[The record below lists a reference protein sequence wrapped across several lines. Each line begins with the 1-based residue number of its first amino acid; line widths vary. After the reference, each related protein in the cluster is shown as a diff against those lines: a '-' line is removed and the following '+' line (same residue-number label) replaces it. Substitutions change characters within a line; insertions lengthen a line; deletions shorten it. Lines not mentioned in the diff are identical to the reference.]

1 VSLVYL
7 NQFNGKIIP
16 VKNAD
21 IATVFENIADLLE
34 LKGDNRFKI
43 RAYAR
48 AAEIIRHLPE
58 EMELMHEEGKD
69 FQDIAGIGDAIA
81 AKSME
86 LITTGHL
93 RFYEELKA
101 QFPDGIIN
109 LMDVP
114 GIGPKTAN
122 RLATELGVGT
132 VDQLE
137 TAIRDGRVAKLNRM
151 GEKTAANIMRAIEA
165 FRRKDRRIPLGEAL
179 PVVEEILS
187 ALGTVPGV
195 LNLTPAGSMRRFTET
210 VGDIDLMGTADDPE
224 TVIRAFVAL
233 PQVREVLA
241 QGPTKASVILPGGLQ
256 ADLRMV
262 EHADFGSLLQHFTG
276 SKQHNVTLRTWA
288 QKKGFSLSEYGITDI
303 RTGRIERFARE
314 DSFYGYLGLQ
324 YIPPEIREDMGE
336 VDLAERNAI
345 PTLVEMKDIKGDIHT
360 HSTGSD
366 GIDSIEAMAGAAKA
380 LGYEYVAVTDHS
392 SGRNI
397 GNSRKLERVL
407 QQTEEVKRLNRSS
420 ALPYLLNGV
429 EVDIR
434 ADGSLDLPDDVLAEL
449 DIVIAS
455 VHSSFLQDREV
466 MTRRIIGAIENPNV
480 DMVAHPTCRKISE
493 REPVDV
499 DLEAVYSAAARHGKA
514 LEINAMPE
522 RLDLNDLHA
531 YRARELG
538 VLLAIGTD
546 AHAVSHLG
554 LMRFGIGVARRAW
567 CRPDDVLNTRPLKE
581 ILRFLGRNTDD

>member
-1 VSLVYL
+1 
-7 NQFNGKIIP
+7 

-34 LKGDNRFKI
+34 LKGENRFKI
-43 RAYAR
+43 RAYGR

-58 EMELMHEEGKD
+58 EMELMHQEGKD
-69 FQDIAGIGDAIA
+69 FTDIAGIGDAIA

-86 LITTGHL
+86 LVTTGRL

-101 QFPDGIIN
+101 QLPEGIIS
-109 LMDVP
+109 LMDIP
-114 GIGPKTAN
+114 GIGPKTAY

-137 TAIRDGRVAKLNRM
+137 AAIRDGRVAKLNRL

-187 ALGTVPGV
+187 VLSKMPGV
-195 LNLTPAGSMRRFTET
+195 FNLTPAGSLRRFNET
-210 VGDIDLMGTADDPE
+210 VGDIDLMGASDDPAA
-224 TVIRAFVAL
+224 VIRAFVAL

-241 QGPTKASVILPGGLQ
+241 QGPTKASVILPRGLQ

-262 EHADFGSLLQHFTG
+262 ERADFGSLLQHFTG

-303 RTGRIERFARE
+303 KTGRVERFARE
-314 DSFYGYLGLQ
+314 EQFYGYLGLQ
-324 YIPPEIREDMGE
+324 FIPPEIREDMGE
-336 VDLAERNAI
+336 IDLAERNAL
-345 PTLVEMKDIKGDIHT
+345 PALVELKDIKGDIHT
-360 HSTGSD
+360 HTTGSD
-366 GIDSIEAMAGAAKA
+366 GIDDIEVMARAAKA

-397 GNSRKLERVL
+397 GNDRKLERVMR
-407 QQTEEVKRLNRSS
+407 QTAEVKRLNSSS
-420 ALPYLLNGV
+420 AGPYLLNGV

-434 ADGSLDLPDDVLAEL
+434 ADGSLDLPDDVLADL

-455 VHSSFLQDREV
+455 VHSSFKQAREV

-480 DMVAHPTCRKISE
+480 DMIAHPTCRKIGE

-499 DLEAVYSAAARHGKA
+499 DLEAVYSAAARQGKA

-522 RLDLNDLHA
+522 RLDLKDLHV

-538 VLLAIGTD
+538 VMLAIGTD
-546 AHAVSHLG
+546 AHAVSHFG
-554 LMRFGIGVARRAW
+554 LMRFGVGVARRGW
-567 CRPDDVLNTRPLKE
+567 CRPADVLNTRPLKE
-581 ILRFLGRNTDD
+581 VLRFLGRRVND

>member
-1 VSLVYL
+1 M
-7 NQFNGKIIP
+7 
-16 VKNAD
+16 KNAD

-34 LKGDNRFKI
+34 LKGENRFKI
-43 RAYAR
+43 RAYMR

-58 EMELMHEEGKD
+58 EMDLMHEEGKD
-69 FQDIAGIGDAIA
+69 FKDITGIGDAIA

-86 LITTGHL
+86 LITTGRL

-109 LMDVP
+109 LMDIP
-114 GIGPKTAN
+114 GIGPKTAH

-137 TAIRDGRVAKLNRM
+137 TAIRDGRVVQLERM

-165 FRRKDRRIPLGEAL
+165 FRRKDKRIPLGEAL
-179 PVVEEILS
+179 PVVEEVLG
-187 ALGTVPGV
+187 ALRNVPGV
-195 LNLTPAGSMRRFTET
+195 LNLTPAGSLRRFKET
-210 VGDIDLMGTADDPE
+210 VGDIDLMGTADYPG

-303 RTGRIERFARE
+303 RTGRVERFARE

-336 VDLAERNAI
+336 IDLAERNVI
-345 PTLVEMKDIKGDIHT
+345 PALVELKDIIGDFHT

-366 GIDSIEAMAGAAKA
+366 GIDSIEDMAEAAKVM
-380 LGYEYVAVTDHS
+380 GYEYVAITDHS

-397 GNSRKLERVL
+397 GNDRKLERVMR
-407 QQTEEVKRLNRSS
+407 QTEEIKRLNSS
-420 ALPYLLNGV
+420 SGGPYLLNGV

-455 VHSSFLQDREV
+455 VHSSFLQTREV
-466 MTRRIIGAIENPNV
+466 MTSRIIGAIENPNV
-480 DMVAHPTCRKISE
+480 DMVAHPTCRKIGE

-499 DLEAVYSAAARHGKA
+499 DLEAVYSAAVRHGKA

-522 RLDLNDLHA
+522 RLDLNDLHV

-538 VLLAIGTD
+538 VMLAVGTD
-546 AHAVSHLG
+546 AHAISHLG
-554 LMRFGIGVARRAW
+554 LMRFGIGVARRGW
-567 CRPDDVLNTRPLKE
+567 CRPADVLNTRPLKDV
-581 ILRFLGRNTDD
+581 LRFLGRSIND

>member
-1 VSLVYL
+1 M
-7 NQFNGKIIP
+7 
-16 VKNAD
+16 KNAD

-34 LKGDNRFKI
+34 LKGENRFKI

-48 AAEIIRHLPE
+48 AAETIRHLPE
-58 EMELMHEEGKD
+58 EMESMHEEGKD
-69 FQDIAGIGDAIA
+69 FKDIAGIGDAIA
-81 AKSME
+81 AKSVE
-86 LITTGHL
+86 LITTGRL

-101 QFPDGIIN
+101 SLPEGIIN
-109 LMDVP
+109 LMDIP
-114 GIGPKTAN
+114 GIGPKTAYK
-122 RLATELGVGT
+122 LATELGVGT

-137 TAIRDGRVAKLNRM
+137 AAIRDGRVATLERM
-151 GEKTAANIMRAIEA
+151 GDKTAANILRAIEA

-179 PVVEEILS
+179 PVVEEILI
-187 ALGTVPGV
+187 ALRTVPGV
-195 LNLTPAGSMRRFTET
+195 LNLTPAGSLRRFKET
-210 VGDIDLMGTADDPE
+210 VGDIDLMGTADDPRS
-224 TVIRAFVAL
+224 VIQAFVEL

-303 RTGRIERFARE
+303 RTGNVEKFARE
-314 DSFYGYLGLQ
+314 DSFYAFLGLQ

-336 VDLAERNAI
+336 IDLAERNAI
-345 PTLVEMKDIKGDIHT
+345 PDLVEQKDIKGDFHT
-360 HSTGSD
+360 HTTGSD
-366 GIDSIEAMAGAAKA
+366 GIDTIEAMAAAAAA
-380 LGYEYVAVTDHS
+380 LGYEYLAITDHS

-397 GNSRKLERVL
+397 GSDRKMDRVAR
-407 QQTEEVKRLNRSS
+407 QTAEIKRLNALS
-420 ALPYLLNGV
+420 AGPFLLNGV
-429 EVDIR
+429 EVDIK

-455 VHSSFLQDREV
+455 VHSSFRQDRDV
-466 MTRRIIGAIENPNV
+466 MTRRITGAIENPNV
-480 DMVAHPTCRKISE
+480 DMVAHPTCRKIGE

-514 LEINAMPE
+514 LEINAIPE
-522 RLDLNDLHA
+522 RLDLKDIHA

-538 VLLAIGTD
+538 VTLAIGTD
-546 AHAVSHLG
+546 AHAVYHLG
-554 LMRFGIGVARRAW
+554 FMKFGIGVARRAW
-567 CRPDDVLNTRPLKE
+567 CKPGDILNNRTLNEVLAF
-581 ILRFLGRNTDD
+581 LRRS